1 MTEIKIDN
9 TGNGTWWL
17 YGKSETWKD
26 YIGCENF
33 DEEVVLVGN
42 RDYNN
47 YTEASWYQKAN
58 ELLDDIANDFDAL
71 DICDDYSLTQEQYKT
86 AKEMYDKCRCTE
98 DILIGVIRLLY
109 PEDTFKTGTIRGYSQ
124 GDWQDYIVKGDV
136 DTDLLEAF
144 YFGSISDITVD
155 SNDDSFGDVITHDE
169 LWKAERGDLKEYFR
183 ERYDL
188 SKDEE
193 IHILKADGM
202 RQVVDWQEVC

>member
-26 YIGCENF
+26 YIGCEDF

-47 YTEASWYQKAN
+47 YTEASWYQRVKQI
-58 ELLDDIANDFDAL
+58 LDDIDCYDEYPDNVSD
-71 DICDDYSLTQEQYKT
+71 EVN
-86 AKEMYDKCRCTE
+86 AKLKELYDKCRRTD
-98 DILIGVIRLLY
+98 DIIVDVLKLLY
-109 PEDTFKTGTIRGYSQ
+109 PNDTFKTGTIRGYCQ
-124 GDWQDYIVKGDV
+124 GDWQEYIIKGNVDV
-136 DTDLLEAF
+136 DLLEAF

-188 SKDEE
+188 SEDEE

>member
-26 YIGCENF
+26 YVGCENF
-33 DEEVVLVGN
+33 DEEVVLTGN
-42 RDYNN
+42 RDYNGC
-47 YTEASWYQKAN
+47 TEASWYQRVKQI
-58 ELLDDIANDFDAL
+58 LDDIDCYDEYPDNVSD
-71 DICDDYSLTQEQYKT
+71 EVN
-86 AKEMYDKCRCTE
+86 AKLKELYDKCRRTD
-98 DILIGVIRLLY
+98 DIIVDVLKLLY
-109 PEDTFKTGTIRGYSQ
+109 PNDTFKTGTIRGYCQ
-124 GDWQDYIVKGDV
+124 GDWQEYIIKGDV

-155 SNDDSFGDVITHDE
+155 SDDDSFGDVITHDE

-188 SKDEE
+188 PEDEE

-202 RQVVDWQEVC
+202 KQVVDWQEVC

>member
-26 YIGCENF
+26 YIGCEDF

-47 YTEASWYQKAN
+47 YTEASWYQRVKQI
-58 ELLDDIANDFDAL
+58 LDDIDCYDEYPDNVSD
-71 DICDDYSLTQEQYKT
+71 EVN
-86 AKEMYDKCRCTE
+86 AKIKELYDKCRRTD
-98 DILIGVIRLLY
+98 DIIVDVLKLLY
-109 PEDTFKTGTIRGYSQ
+109 SNDTFKTGTIRGYCQ
-124 GDWQDYIVKGDV
+124 GDWQEYIIKGNVDV
-136 DTDLLEAF
+136 DLLEAF

-155 SNDDSFGDVITHDE
+155 SDDDSFGDVITHDE

-188 SKDEE
+188 SEDEE